1 MQVNLLLTLPQSS
14 MCTVLQQICT
24 NLGITHLFSN
34 RFVSAPMHYL
44 HMPSATAVIPM
55 NEDHFSSSNYAHED
69 QTSTFD
75 REDHVATLLAAVP
88 GIKTL
93 GELIAIDPQELSPGA
108 RIDYLAALERQSSW
122 LQAAMQRAIVAVA
135 GITEGKSDGPF
146 TGVDEAERE
155 DVSSALRLS
164 AGTAQMRI
172 DVARTLVNH
181 LPNTCSALATGELSA
196 AHATV
201 IAKETAA
208 AIRDGLSEFA
218 IFSIEQKAIAHAEFH
233 TPSQVAQQVRSAIA
247 KFAPATFEEVVEKAR
262 DCRRVSCYN
271 DIDGMSTVVA
281 ILPAADAQTVMKA
294 IEAFIIK
301 GSAAWEISND
311 LNTSNSKTSGSH
323 STGSN
328 TSGSH
333 STGSNTSGSHSTGS
347 NTSGSNTSGSKNSDS
362 RSADM
367 KRADALTAIAGFALA
382 ASSEDVAL
390 HRRPITVN
398 VTIDLPTLL
407 GLSENPGQLAGY
419 GAIPAS
425 VARAL
430 ASDGKWKRFI
440 TDPQTGALLDYG
452 RETYQPPQALIDF
465 LIARDRTC
473 RFPGCRRSAAL
484 SDLDHAQSWEEGGT
498 TSLDNLGALCRRHH
512 LLKTHGGW
520 GIESRADGSCTWTSP
535 LGKIYQTPARSIAE
549 SV

>member
-1 MQVNLLLTLPQSS
+1 
-14 MCTVLQQICT
+14 
-24 NLGITHLFSN
+24 
-34 RFVSAPMHYL
+34 MH
-44 HMPSATAVIPM
+44 SAT
-55 NEDHFSSSNYAHED
+55 
-69 QTSTFD
+69 TSVDTFD
-75 REDHVATLLAAVP
+75 ITAHVSELLSAAP
-88 GIKTL
+88 GINTL
-93 GELIAIDPQELSPGA
+93 ASLIAIDPQDLSPAA
-108 RIDYLAALERQSSW
+108 RVDYLSALEKQSSW

-135 GITEGKSDGPF
+135 GIESSISEGPF
-146 TGVDEAERE
+146 SGVDEAERE

-172 DVARTLVNH
+172 DVARILVNH

-218 IFSIEQKAIAHAEFH
+218 IFSIEERAIAHAEFH
-233 TPSQVAQQVRSAIA
+233 TPAQVAHHVRNSIA

-281 ILPAADAQTVMKA
+281 ILPAEDAQTVMKA
-294 IEAFIIK
+294 IEAFIVK
-301 GSAAWEISND
+301 GNSDFKIGAHGGGTVSGGSIGAHAGGTVSGSSMSDDSAD
-311 LNTSNSKTSGSH
+311 LAAASH
-323 STGSN
+323 STSN
-328 TSGSH
+328 RSSGS
-333 STGSNTSGSHSTGS
+333 TI
-347 NTSGSNTSGSKNSDS
+347 SDT

-367 KRADALTAIAGFALA
+367 KRADALTALAGFALA
-382 ASSEDVAL
+382 ASSEEVAL
-390 HRRPITVN
+390 HRRPITIN

-440 TDPQTGALLDYG
+440 TDPQTGNLLDYG
-452 RETYQPPQALIDF
+452 RESYEPPQALKDF

-484 SDLDHAQSWEEGGT
+484 SDLDHAQSWQDGGS
-498 TSLDNLGALCRRHH
+498 TSPENLGALCRRHH
-512 LLKTHGGW
+512 RLKTHDGW
-520 GIESRADGSCTWTSP
+520 NVTSHPDGSCTWISP
-535 LGKIYQTPARSIAE
+535 HGKKFFTPARSIHDA
-549 SV
+549 V

>member
-1 MQVNLLLTLPQSS
+1 MNL
-14 MCTVLQQICT
+14 
-24 NLGITHLFSN
+24 
-34 RFVSAPMHYL
+34 
-44 HMPSATAVIPM
+44 ATAFTTSPE
-55 NEDHFSSSNYAHED
+55 ED
-69 QTSTFD
+69 
-75 REDHVATLLAAVP
+75 VVLLLAAAP
-88 GIKTL
+88 GIATL
-93 GELIAIDPQELSPGA
+93 TGLIAIDPHTLTPSA
-108 RIDYLAALERQSSW
+108 RVDYLAALERQTSW

-135 GITEGKSDGPF
+135 GIEATSAEGPF
-146 TGVDEAERE
+146 GGVDESERE

-181 LPNTCSALATGELSA
+181 LPQTCSALATGEISP

-201 IAKETAA
+201 IAKETAS

-218 IFSIEQKAIAHAEFH
+218 VFSIEERAISYAEFH
-233 TPSQVAQQVRSAIA
+233 TPSQVAQQVRTAIA
-247 KFAPATFEEVVEKAR
+247 KFAPETFEEVVEKAR
-262 DCRRVSCYN
+262 DSRRVSCYN

-281 ILPAADAQTVMKA
+281 ILPAEDAQTVMKA
-294 IEAFIIK
+294 IEAFIVKSDRLDLQKVGDEITK
-301 GSAAWEISND
+301 KDSRSANGAADQIAE
-311 LNTSNSKTSGSH
+311 K
-323 STGSN
+323 
-328 TSGSH
+328 
-333 STGSNTSGSHSTGS
+333 
-347 NTSGSNTSGSKNSDS
+347 DS

-382 ASSEDVAL
+382 SKVDEVAL
-390 HRRPITVN
+390 HRRPITIN

-430 ASDGKWKRFI
+430 ASDGKWRRFI
-440 TDPQTGALLDYG
+440 TDPQTGVLLDYG
-452 RETYQPPQALIDF
+452 RQMYEPPQGLIDF

-484 SDLDHAQSWEEGGT
+484 SDLDHAQSWDDGGT

-520 GIESRADGSCTWTSP
+520 SIESRADGSCTWTSP
-535 LGKIYQTPARSIAE
+535 LGKIYQTPARSILE
-549 SV
+549 GS

>member
-1 MQVNLLLTLPQSS
+1 
-14 MCTVLQQICT
+14 
-24 NLGITHLFSN
+24 
-34 RFVSAPMHYL
+34 
-44 HMPSATAVIPM
+44 MPSATAATSM
-55 NEDHFSSSNYAHED
+55 NGDHSSSFSSA
-69 QTSTFD
+69 
-75 REDHVATLLAAVP
+75 REDHVATLLSAAP

-93 GELIAIDPQELSPGA
+93 AELIAINPQDLSPSA

-135 GITEGKSDGPF
+135 GINEGKSDGPF

-181 LPNTCSALATGELSA
+181 LPNTCSALATGDLSA

-301 GSAAWEISND
+301 GSSAWENSRDLQNTES
-311 LNTSNSKTSGSH
+311 LNTGA
-323 STGSN
+323 
-328 TSGSH
+328 
-333 STGSNTSGSHSTGS
+333 
-347 NTSGSNTSGSKNSDS
+347 KNSDS

-382 ASSEDVAL
+382 ASSKEVAL

-419 GAIPAS
+419 GVIPAS

-484 SDLDHAQSWEEGGT
+484 SDLDHAQSWEDGGT

-512 LLKTHGGW
+512 QLKTHGGW
-520 GIESRADGSCTWTSP
+520 AIESRADGSCTWTSP

-549 SV
+549 TV

>member
-1 MQVNLLLTLPQSS
+1 
-14 MCTVLQQICT
+14 
-24 NLGITHLFSN
+24 
-34 RFVSAPMHYL
+34 
-44 HMPSATAVIPM
+44 MPSATAATSM
-55 NEDHFSSSNYAHED
+55 DGDHASSFSSA
-69 QTSTFD
+69 
-75 REDHVATLLAAVP
+75 REDHASSFSSAREDQVATLLSAAP

-93 GELIAIDPQELSPGA
+93 AELIAINPQDLSPSA

-135 GITEGKSDGPF
+135 GINEGKSDGPF

-181 LPNTCSALATGELSA
+181 LPNTCSALATGDLSA

-301 GSAAWEISND
+301 GSSAWEISRDLQNTES
-311 LNTSNSKTSGSH
+311 LNTDSKNTDAKNAESLN
-323 STGSN
+323 TGV
-328 TSGSH
+328 
-333 STGSNTSGSHSTGS
+333 
-347 NTSGSNTSGSKNSDS
+347 KNSDS

-382 ASSEDVAL
+382 ASSEEVAL

-484 SDLDHAQSWEEGGT
+484 SDLDHAQSWEDGGT

-512 LLKTHGGW
+512 QLKTHGGW
-520 GIESRADGSCTWTSP
+520 AIESRADGSCTWTSP

-549 SV
+549 AV

>member
-1 MQVNLLLTLPQSS
+1 
-14 MCTVLQQICT
+14 
-24 NLGITHLFSN
+24 
-34 RFVSAPMHYL
+34 MHYL
-44 HMPSATAVIPM
+44 LMPSATAAIPM
-55 NEDHFSSSNYAHED
+55 NEDRISSSMRARE
-69 QTSTFD
+69 SELVSSASD
-75 REDHVATLLAAVP
+75 REDCVASLLAAAP

-93 GELIAIDPQELSPGA
+93 GELIAIDPQELSPAA

-135 GITEGKSDGPF
+135 GISEGKSDGPF

-301 GSAAWEISND
+301 GTLEWETRSESEKFD
-311 LNTSNSKTSGSH
+311 SNSMNSDNSDVR
-323 STGSN
+323 STESN
-328 TSGSH
+328 NSDSR
-333 STGSNTSGSHSTGS
+333 STA
-347 NTSGSNTSGSKNSDS
+347 SKYSDS

-549 SV
+549 TV

>member
-1 MQVNLLLTLPQSS
+1 
-14 MCTVLQQICT
+14 
-24 NLGITHLFSN
+24 
-34 RFVSAPMHYL
+34 
-44 HMPSATAVIPM
+44 MPSATAAIPT
-55 NEDHFSSSNYAHED
+55 NEDHNSSSTHAREGHLALTVSN
-69 QTSTFD
+69 
-75 REDHVATLLAAVP
+75 REDCVATLLAAVP

-93 GELIAIDPQELSPGA
+93 GGLIAIDPQDLSPA
-108 RIDYLAALERQSSW
+108 SRIDYLAALERQSSW

-135 GITEGKSDGPF
+135 GISEGKSDGPF

-201 IAKETAA
+201 IARETAA

-218 IFSIEQKAIAHAEFH
+218 IFSIEEKAIAHAEFH
-233 TPSQVAQQVRSAIA
+233 TPSQVAQQVRSSIA

-262 DCRRVSCYN
+262 DSRRVSCYN
-271 DIDGMSTVVA
+271 DVDGMSTVVA
-281 ILPAADAQTVMKA
+281 ILPAEDAQTVMKA

-301 GSAAWEISND
+301 GSTVFNISGD
-311 LNTSNSKTSGSH
+311 SLISDVRNTGDRKVDSSDTVG
-323 STGSN
+323 
-328 TSGSH
+328 
-333 STGSNTSGSHSTGS
+333 
-347 NTSGSNTSGSKNSDS
+347 KNSDT

-367 KRADALTAIAGFALA
+367 KRADALTSLAGFALA
-382 ASSEDVAL
+382 ASSEEVAL

-535 LGKIYQTPARSIAE
+535 LGKIYQTPSRSIAE